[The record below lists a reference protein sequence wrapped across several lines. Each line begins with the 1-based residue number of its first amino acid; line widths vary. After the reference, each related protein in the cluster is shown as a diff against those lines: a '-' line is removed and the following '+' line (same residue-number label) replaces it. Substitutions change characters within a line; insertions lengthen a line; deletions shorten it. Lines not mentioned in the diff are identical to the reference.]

1 MSERVILIGAG
12 GHAKV
17 LIEALEASGV
27 EILALADA
35 DRARWGAKLLERR
48 IEGGDDWLLKQP
60 AASIRLVNAV
70 GSVDRESLAR
80 RRAVFEKFRAAGYRF
95 AQVVHPSA
103 VVSRRAALGEGAQ
116 VMAGAVIQADAQVG
130 ANGLINT
137 RASVDHDCQI
147 GAHVHIA
154 PGAILSGGVTIGDGV
169 HVGAGA
175 VLKQGVKVG
184 DAALIGAGAIV
195 LRDVSPRATITAAK
209 GETRE

>member
-27 EILALADA
+27 EILALTDA
-35 DRARWGAKLLERR
+35 DRARWGARLLERR

-80 RRAVFEKFRAAGYRF
+80 RRAVFEKFHAAGYRF

-103 VVSRRAALGEGAQ
+103 VVSRRAALGEGTQ
-116 VMAGAVIQADAQVG
+116 VMAGAVIQADAEIG
-130 ANGLINT
+130 ANSLINT
-137 RASVDHDCQI
+137 RASVDHDSRI
-147 GAHVHIA
+147 GAHVHVA
-154 PGAILSGGVTIGDGV
+154 PGAVLSGGVTLGDAVHVGTGAILKQGVRIGEGAL
-169 HVGAGA
+169 VGAGA
-175 VLKQGVKVG
+175 V
-184 DAALIGAGAIV
+184 V
-195 LRDVSPRATITAAK
+195 LRDVPSRGTITAAK
-209 GETRE
+209 GEMRE